1 MKIIKD
7 FVTQG
12 VTAAPPPPRVITC
25 IAHGSATTS
34 ISGGIAPSLP
44 LLQFAKNLWT
54 YLDSYSKNLFGL
66 GHGLLIEEK
75 DFSWAGPRPAISRT
89 V

>member
-1 MKIIKD
+1 LINGLIKIIKD

-34 ISGGIAPSLP
+34 ISGIAPSLP
-44 LLQFAKNLWT
+44 LLQFAKNL
-54 YLDSYSKNLFGL
+54 
-66 GHGLLIEEK
+66 
-75 DFSWAGPRPAISRT
+75 
-89 V
+89 

>member
-34 ISGGIAPSLP
+34 ISGIAPSL

-54 YLDSYSKNLFGL
+54 YLDSYSKNLFRL

>member
-34 ISGGIAPSLP
+34 ISGIAPSLP

-54 YLDSYSKNLFGL
+54 YLDSYSKNLFRL